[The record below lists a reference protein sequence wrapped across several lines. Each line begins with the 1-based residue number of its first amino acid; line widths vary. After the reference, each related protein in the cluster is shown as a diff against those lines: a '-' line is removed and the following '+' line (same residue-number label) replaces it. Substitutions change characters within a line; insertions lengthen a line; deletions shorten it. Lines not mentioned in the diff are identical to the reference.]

1 MPEEPPRFVTV
12 NDYEPAA
19 RSVLER
25 AVYDYYAGGAGDEK
39 ALARNLTAY
48 DDWTIHPRVLRGVG
62 TPDPS
67 TTVFGVPLAFP
78 VLVAPWAFQ
87 WMACRDGEQGT
98 ARGAALSGTVMVV
111 SSTAVDQ
118 LEAIA
123 LASPAPKW
131 WQLYVFTDRAR
142 TEAMLGRAVAAG
154 YGAVVWTVDAPVLG
168 TRDRDT
174 RNGFTPPVG
183 VSGDLVFDPALTWD
197 DLAWIRRAAPGLP
210 VLAKGIMTG
219 ADARVAVEH
228 GIDGIVVSNHGGR
241 QLDRMPS
248 ALEVLP
254 EVVEAV
260 AGRVP
265 VLMDGGIR
273 RGTDVLTALA
283 LGAAAVMVAR
293 PVAWGLAVAG
303 ADGVADVLRILRE
316 ELVTAMKVC
325 GTRTVAD
332 ITADLVRP
340 AASARPPRADWYAGP
355 PEQPAGP
362 GAASA
367 P

>member
-1 MPEEPPRFVTV
+1 MQQPPRFVTV
-12 NDYEPAA
+12 DDYEPAA

-39 ALARNLTAY
+39 TLARNLAAY
-48 DDWTIHPRVLRGVG
+48 DEWTFHPRVLRGVG

-67 TTVFGVPLAFP
+67 TSVFGVPLSFP
-78 VLVAPWAFQ
+78 VVVAPWAFQ
-87 WMACRDGEQGT
+87 WMAHSDGEQGT
-98 ARGAALSGTVMVV
+98 ARGTSLAGTVMVV

-123 LASPAPKW
+123 SASPGPKW
-131 WQLYVFTDRAR
+131 WQLYVFTDRGR
-142 TEAMLGRAVAAG
+142 TEAMLGRAVGAG

-183 VSGDLVFDPALTWD
+183 VAGDLVFDPALTWD
-197 DLAWIRRAAPGLP
+197 DLQWIRAAAPGLP
-210 VLAKGIMTG
+210 VLVKGIMTG
-219 ADARVAVEH
+219 VDARLAVAH

-248 ALEVLP
+248 ALEVLS

-283 LGAAAVMVAR
+283 LGAAAVMVAK

-303 ADGVADVLRILRE
+303 GDGVADVLRILRE
-316 ELVTAMKVC
+316 ELVTAMSVC

-332 ITADLVRP
+332 ITSDLVRP
-340 AASARPPRADWYAGP
+340 AVRGQRPRADWYAGP
-355 PEQPAGP
+355 PGSPAG
-362 GAASA
+362 
-367 P
+367 